1 MAGEPSLYLVYK
13 DFTTDERNSD
23 SWYGTQA
30 LADAAAV
37 EAGADFSA
45 HKGAVEVPHHW
56 ESGWIYQPNDGKW
69 RALGVADLD
78 ELGQRKYAARIL
90 HGALLAWRDGVI
102 AVQSEKPSG
111 DVQRACTFLAMAH
124 WAACVVFTNAN
135 GRWTAAQQIAWAAA
149 MALGASDGGTVQKF
163 FEQAHTID
171 AAKVPEE
178 ACAWVNPNN
187 ARRVMVSQ
195 ARSKSAP
202 WFENEETDL
211 TMVDL
216 GNGAWIEAIT

>member
-1 MAGEPSLYLVYK
+1 MAGEPSLFLVYQ
-13 DFTTDERNSD
+13 DFNADERTNG
-23 SWYGTQA
+23 SWHGTQA
-30 LADAAAV
+30 LADAAAL
-37 EAGADFSA
+37 AGGAGFTA
-45 HKGAVEVPHHW
+45 HQGAVTVPNGW
-56 ESGWIYQPNDGKW
+56 SSGWIYNPTLDAW
-69 RALGVADLD
+69 RQLAVSDLD
-78 ELGQRKYAARIL
+78 ELGQRKAAAWVL
-90 HGALLAWRDGVI
+90 HDALRAWRDGVI

-216 GNGAWIEAIT
+216 GNGSWIEAIT